1 MSKESNLIH
10 EALINSVKL
19 QKALNKISN
28 IPRSYGT
35 DDVLYM
41 RETHLLELLGDQ
53 DTMMSAEEIAEKL
66 DITHGAV
73 TQLTNR
79 LEKKGYVYRD
89 KSTTDRRQILR
100 GLTEEGKKIHQLH
113 KEYDEQ
119 QYNRIFEQCHELSQ
133 EEFEIF
139 NKVALHLAKCISGEE

>member
-1 MSKESNLIH
+1 MSKETTLIH
-10 EALINSVKL
+10 EALANSVKL
-19 QKALNKISN
+19 QQALNKYSN
-28 IPRSYGT
+28 VPRSYGT
-35 DDVLYM
+35 EDVLYM
-41 RETHLLELLGDQ
+41 REVHLLELLGDQ
-53 DTMMSAEEIAEKL
+53 NAMMSAEEIAEKL

-100 GLTEEGKKIHQLH
+100 GLTEKGQQIYKLH
-113 KEYDEQ
+113 KEFDENQ
-119 QYNRIFEQCHELSQ
+119 FNGIIQKCDAFSM

-139 NKVALHLAKCISGEE
+139 NKVALHLTKCISEEQ